1 MRLPPPRRSPPR
13 RTARRSTT
21 ASATSSRSRSP
32 APRPA
37 RSSIRSTPVRSRP
50 RRGSPSSR
58 ATSGRTA
65 PGWWRSCS
73 ARRSSTSCSR
83 RGSASASCSSSTPR
97 RTPLRRSR
105 GPSASERRRP
115 GPSPSRPDPGHL
127 PETHSGFGLLYPAPG
142 DLRHRRKLHQGR
154 LVHRGLPGGL
164 HPPEA
169 GRARLRDRG
178 AALHRPGRLHRLRR
192 LRRGV
197 SGGRDL
203 PGLRGAREVRLRARP
218 ERGVLLRPRNRRAHR
233 GVMQRRGPR
242 VAIVGAGPAGAF
254 AAAALLRA
262 RGDAEIDLFERLP
275 TPWGLLRGGV
285 APDHQE
291 IKRLEDT
298 FDRETLERGC
308 RFLGNVEVGVDISHA
323 ELMRGYAAVIYATG
337 AQTDKSL
344 GIPGE
349 DLPGSRAATEFVGWY
364 NGHPDYRDLDFD
376 LSVERAVV
384 IGNGNVAADVTRILT
399 LSLAE
404 LKRTDVADHA
414 LEALRESR
422 IREVVVLGRRGPA
435 QAAFTSAEL
444 RELGRL
450 DGVDTRVDPAE
461 IELDPV
467 SREWLEAEGTFKAR
481 KNVELLREIASRPPD
496 PTAERRIVL
505 RFLRSPVEIRGAADG
520 VQAVDV
526 RRNEIVRADDG
537 TLRAK
542 AVGDEVETTECG
554 LVLRSVGYRAV
565 PLPDVPFEER
575 RFVLPNDRG
584 RVLTPEGDPLPGV
597 YTVGWIKRGPTGIL
611 GTNKRDAQETIAC
624 LVEDLRADALA
635 PPAPDAAE
643 EIDALLAERCRGLV
657 TVEGW
662 RTIDGQEVERGR
674 ADDRPRVKLA
684 SREEL
689 LDAAN
694 AAPHA

>member
-1 MRLPPPRRSPPR
+1 MS
-13 RTARRSTT
+13 
-21 ASATSSRSRSP
+21 
-32 APRPA
+32 
-37 RSSIRSTPVRSRP
+37 
-50 RRGSPSSR
+50 
-58 ATSGRTA
+58 
-65 PGWWRSCS
+65 
-73 ARRSSTSCSR
+73 
-83 RGSASASCSSSTPR
+83 
-97 RTPLRRSR
+97 
-105 GPSASERRRP
+105 
-115 GPSPSRPDPGHL
+115 
-127 PETHSGFGLLYPAPG
+127 
-142 DLRHRRKLHQGR
+142 
-154 LVHRGLPGGL
+154 
-164 HPPEA
+164 
-169 GRARLRDRG
+169 
-178 AALHRPGRLHRLRR
+178 
-192 LRRGV
+192 
-197 SGGRDL
+197 
-203 PGLRGAREVRLRARP
+203 
-218 ERGVLLRPRNRRAHR
+218 
-233 GVMQRRGPR
+233 RRGPR

-254 AAAALLRA
+254 AASELLRS

-298 FDRETLERGC
+298 FDRETLRRGC
-308 RFLGNVEVGVDISHA
+308 RFLGNVEVGVDIGHA
-323 ELMRGYAAVIYATG
+323 ELMRHYSAVIYATG

-344 GIPGE
+344 GIAGE

-364 NGHPDYRDLDFD
+364 NGHPDYRDLEFD

-399 LSLAE
+399 LGLDE
-404 LKRTDVADHA
+404 LERTDVAAHA

-450 DGVDTRVDPAE
+450 DGVDTRVDAAE

-467 SREWLEAEGTFKAR
+467 SREWLEQEGTFTAR

-505 RFLRSPVEIRGAADG
+505 RFLRSPVEIRGGADG
-520 VQAVDV
+520 VQAVAV
-526 RRNEIVRADDG
+526 RRNEIVRAEDG
-537 TLRAK
+537 TLRARP
-542 AVGDEVETTECG
+542 AGDEVETIECG

-611 GTNKRDAQETIAC
+611 GTNKRDAQETVAC

-643 EIDALLAERCRGLV
+643 QIDALLAERCRGLV

-662 RTIDGQEVERGR
+662 RAIDGQEVERGR
-674 ADDRPRVKLA
+674 AEDRPRVKLA